1 MVPVSQATLSLWLRN
16 IALTSEQRRRLAE
29 LKLRGARAGVAIL
42 RESKQRRIA
51 AVRRVALQEARE
63 RLGSGD
69 VNWAVGAVLYWGEGA
84 KTKPWA
90 PSRLVAFTNM
100 EIESLLV
107 FRQWL
112 LRYAG
117 VTLMDIGYDLYI
129 HPDADINR
137 ARSHWARVLQI
148 EDCAIKTYLKRPN
161 PSTRRGRIGNV
172 YYGTMRLRV
181 RRSTMLLH
189 RIEGW
194 IQGIIKYC
202 GVG

>member
-1 MVPVSQATLSLWLRN
+1 MLRE
-16 IALTSEQRRRLAE
+16 ARQRR
-29 LKLRGARAGVAIL
+29 VT
-42 RESKQRRIA
+42 A
-51 AVRRVALQEARE
+51 AHQAALEARK
-63 RLGSGD
+63 RLSSGD
-69 VNWAVGAVLYWGEGA
+69 VAWAVGVMLYWGEGE

-90 PSRLVAFTNM
+90 PSRLVGFTNM
-100 EIESLLV
+100 ETKALLV

-117 VTLMDIGYDLYI
+117 VTRTDIGYDLRI
-129 HPDADINR
+129 HPDAGIDR
-137 ARSHWARVLQI
+137 ARAHWARVL
-148 EDCAIKTYLKRPN
+148 EVDESVIKTYLKRPN
-161 PSTRRGRIGNV
+161 PLTRRRRVGNV

-194 IQGIIKYC
+194 IQGIVEHC